1 MANTIHRDTIELNSG
16 CYRFTVLDQDDD
28 GLSFWANNDGG
39 GYVRFKKVAGGNF
52 AMLEDDFGKS
62 VSQAFRFETNL
73 ISDTEEL
80 ETSNDSPEV
89 TVFPNPT
96 QGHVRARLKGF
107 DSDVKWVLRN
117 SMAQEMQ
124 SGNFRSSHGL
134 LLTFDMSDYAN
145 GMYSLE
151 VFDGRSRVINWIV
164 SE

>member
-1 MANTIHRDTIELNSG
+1 
-16 CYRFTVLDQDDD
+16 LDYDDD

-73 ISDTEEL
+73 ISDIEEVV
-80 ETSNDSPEV
+80 SIDDSPEV
-89 TVFPNPT
+89 SVFPNPT
-96 QGHVRARLKGF
+96 QGYVRARLKGF
-107 DSDVKWVLRN
+107 ESDVKWVLRN

-124 SGNFRSSHGL
+124 SGNFRPSNGL
-134 LLTFDMSDYAN
+134 LLSFDMSDYAK

-151 VFDGRSRVINWIV
+151 VFDGRNRIINWIV
-164 SE
+164 RE